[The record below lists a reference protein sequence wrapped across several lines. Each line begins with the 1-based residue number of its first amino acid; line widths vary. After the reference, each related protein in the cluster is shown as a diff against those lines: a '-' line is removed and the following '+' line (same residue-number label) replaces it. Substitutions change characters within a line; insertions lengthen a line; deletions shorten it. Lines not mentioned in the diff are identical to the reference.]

1 MRLCKCLCLFALCVP
16 FTLTT
21 VGCGGSDQ
29 ADQMASDQELE
40 QYGKEAAQGTALE
53 GFKMGPKAE

>member
-16 FTLTT
+16 FTLTA

-40 QYGKEAAQGTALE
+40 AYGKEAAKGTSFGRFACE
-53 GFKMGPKAE
+53 H